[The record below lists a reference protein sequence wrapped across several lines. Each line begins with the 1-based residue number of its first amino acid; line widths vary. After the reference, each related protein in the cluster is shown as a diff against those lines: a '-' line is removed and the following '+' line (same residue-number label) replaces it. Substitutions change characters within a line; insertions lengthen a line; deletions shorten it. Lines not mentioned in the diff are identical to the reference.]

1 LRTGLADFAGHGVA
15 AGPKIVAFSDGAT
28 PLGIQGQDFVEAIVV
43 FGATYERLAH
53 GIGIGTDLFQREH

>member
-28 PLGIQGQDFVEAIVV
+28 PLGIQGQDFVEAILV
-43 FGATYERLAH
+43 FGAADQRVAH
-53 GIGIGTDLFQREH
+53 RIGVTTDLF